1 MKKTQPHRQPKQNP
15 SRTKS
20 APSETRPQNA
30 AAPQDLSKAQRNYIA
45 QLVELLQQHNL
56 TELELERDGVRVRL
70 RRDAFPTSG
79 QPIAWESAPASRVA
93 QPEPSTEPT
102 LAAETD
108 GTVTVTS
115 PIVGTFYRSPSP
127 DADPYVNEGDLV
139 KKGQVLCIVEAMKLM
154 NEIESELDGRV
165 VKILAE
171 STKPVEYGQPLFLIA
186 PASAS

>member
-1 MKKTQPHRQPKQNP
+1 MKKTRPHRQPKRAP
-15 SRTKS
+15 ARPKS
-20 APSETRPQNA
+20 AQPEPRPPGA
-30 AAPQDLSKAQRNYIA
+30 VASQDLSRAQRTYIA

-70 RRDAFPTSG
+70 RRDSFPASG
-79 QPIAWESAPASRVA
+79 HPVDWESARAGHVA
-93 QPEPSTEPT
+93 QPEPS
-102 LAAETD
+102 AEASPAEDTA

-127 DADPYVNEGDLV
+127 DADPYVNEGDPV

-154 NEIESELDGRV
+154 NEIESELDGRI

-171 STKPVEYGQPLFLIA
+171 STKSVEYGQPLFLVE
-186 PASAS
+186 PSSAS